1 MIYAFEKNY
10 SADIPWKARKNA
22 PPPSFH
28 PINDLLDDFFSLR
41 RCRTMGTYYDSP
53 KLFGVVTKW
62 INEALVTII
71 NHWGENHNVLWQKLA
86 GEHNREIALK
96 GRVLSLTATLNISF
110 KCFYQRHFEF
120 ASNSNDFTQISLS
133 QFGKNEKQG
142 RKWCSTNQI
151 HINNKVHGFHGEN

>member
-22 PPPSFH
+22 PPPPFH
-28 PINDLLDDFFSLR
+28 PINDLLDDFLSLR

-71 NHWGENHNVLWQKLA
+71 YHWGENHNVLWQKLA

-96 GRVLSLTATLNISF
+96 GRDLSLTATLDISF

-133 QFGKNEKQG
+133 QIKSISITKCMASMKKIKDWSEI
-142 RKWCSTNQI
+142 SHEI
-151 HINNKVHGFHGEN
+151 